1 MLKDQDPPLLPSP
14 AKTVQTRSSLRQHD
28 SMSSARHKRGAASS
42 CHSEDDLLTS
52 NLSPRSN
59 TIPLIELTNSMDSV
73 KKGESSVFYSL
84 DNLDGLGR
92 RSHNS
97 QDAAAG
103 RQWNM
108 NLNINNLSLEDTMLT
123 MTEFKSLNTDEKHQ
137 AVMRLVP
144 LLKPFIGSLND
155 NLSRMES
162 TVMEAH
168 HHLDSFSD
176 PPQYNSIV
184 QSKLT
189 LTDRPPP
196 HTSYESACL
205 LLYYA
210 DMIQ

>member
-1 MLKDQDPPLLPSP
+1 
-14 AKTVQTRSSLRQHD
+14 
-28 SMSSARHKRGAASS
+28 MSSARHKRGAASS

-196 HTSYESACL
+196 PHTSYESACL